1 MTTNN
6 PITVDGEIFPLFS
19 ANLAITSS
27 FKNGAFE
34 ANAAMRL
41 VPTRLDENG
50 NGVISEENA
59 KSVLVG
65 TTQGISGAEQEAM
78 AAIYAAVQ
86 NYVNVKGL

>member
-1 MTTNN
+1 MTSAT
-6 PITVDGEIFPLFS
+6 PIEYDGEVYPLYS

-27 FKNGAFE
+27 FVNGNME

-41 VPTRLDENG
+41 VPTRIDSEGNAVTLD
-50 NGVISEENA
+50 SQA

-65 TTQGISGAEQEAM
+65 TTQGISGPEQEAM

-86 NYVNVKGL
+86 NFINAKGL